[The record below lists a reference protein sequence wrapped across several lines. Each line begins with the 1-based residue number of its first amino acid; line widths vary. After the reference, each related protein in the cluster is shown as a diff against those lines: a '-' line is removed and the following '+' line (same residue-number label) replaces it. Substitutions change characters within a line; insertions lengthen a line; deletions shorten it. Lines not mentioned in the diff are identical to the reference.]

1 MIEKIKVNVNEEGK
15 TKRILK
21 YVFKKTHQMTWLKS
35 LSDGDL
41 DSLVIQRSLKYNVS
55 MLDS

>member
-1 MIEKIKVNVNEEGK
+1 MIEKIKVNINEEGK

-41 DSLVIQRSLKYNVS
+41 DSLVIQRSLKYNV
-55 MLDS
+55 